1 MAHRVAVL
9 VYDGLEPFELGVVVE
24 VFGVARPELP
34 ELDYSL
40 SVSAAAVR
48 PISVAGGFSLVP
60 RHGLEALE
68 TADTVILPGCPDID
82 RDAPEEL
89 LESLCVAYRR
99 GARMVSLCLGAFTL
113 AAAGLLDGRT
123 AATHWQFAERLAQRY
138 PQVGVNDRVLYVD
151 DGQVLTSAGSA
162 AGIDL
167 CLHLVR
173 RDHGSV
179 VANALARRMVI
190 APHRHG
196 GQAQFIEQPV
206 PERAEESRIAD
217 VITWALERLDA
228 RITVSD
234 LASAAFMS
242 PRTFSRRFRQATGRS
257 PGDWLLE
264 QRVLASLPLLESSN
278 SSMEEIAAT
287 VGFADAAALRYH
299 FARLMDMRPSD
310 YRRQFAA

>member
-1 MAHRVAVL
+1 MSHDVAVL
-9 VYDGLEPFELGVVVE
+9 VYDSLEPFELGVVVE
-24 VFGVARPELP
+24 VFGVARPEVP
-34 ELDYSL
+34 ELDYAL
-40 SVSAAAVR
+40 TVCAAEVR
-48 PISVAGGFSLVP
+48 PVSVAGGFTLVP
-60 RHGLEALE
+60 RHGLEALDH
-68 TADTVILPGCPDID
+68 ADTVIVPGSPDVDADLPG
-82 RDAPEEL
+82 EL
-89 LESLCVAYRR
+89 LESLRAAHQR
-99 GARMVSLCLGAFTL
+99 GARMVSLCLGSFTL

-123 AATHWQFAERLAQRY
+123 AATHWQFAERLASRY
-138 PQVGVNDRVLYVD
+138 PRVHVDDRVLYVD

-190 APHRHG
+190 APHRDG

-206 PERAEESRIAD
+206 PEQAEESRIAD
-217 VITWALERLDA
+217 VITWALERLHA

-234 LASAAFMS
+234 LAGAAFMS

-264 QRVLASLPLLESSN
+264 QRVLATLPLLESTD
-278 SSMEEIAAT
+278 SSVEEIATT

-310 YRRQFAA
+310 YRRRFAV